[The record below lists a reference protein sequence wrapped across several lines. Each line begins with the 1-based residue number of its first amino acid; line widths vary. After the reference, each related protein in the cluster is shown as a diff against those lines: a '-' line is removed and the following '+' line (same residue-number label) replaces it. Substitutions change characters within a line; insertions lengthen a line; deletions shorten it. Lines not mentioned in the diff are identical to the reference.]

1 MCIIEILFNNDRL
14 FSQQIKFTYFSLYL
28 LLNNLTITEIV
39 SNYKCV
45 LKHLT
50 LIAESYQIDV
60 Q

>member
-50 LIAESYQIDV
+50 LIAESCQIDV